1 MKILKDIEKRFK
13 GFEGSNRIMIP
24 LSIEGHVHYL
34 INVSFSFLFFI
45 IIIIIITITIITINY
60 HYQLLLL
67 TITIT
72 WLLSYVQF
80 TVSFIA
86 FALESGSVLC
96 RIPLWDCVVVSGMRD
111 GGMEILT
118 CLSAQP
124 PQNSPAVQLDLKY
137 FLLFFSTM
145 TARDICVIDLFLL
158 ARLMSPYHVPFTCPC
173 TFTQHSCWL
182 HTRSEVNFM

>member
-45 IIIIIITITIITINY
+45 IIIIIIITITIITINY

-86 FALESGSVLC
+86 FALESGSVF
-96 RIPLWDCVVVSGMRD
+96 VS
-111 GGMEILT
+111 
-118 CLSAQP
+118 
-124 PQNSPAVQLDLKY
+124 N
-137 FLLFFSTM
+137 STM
-145 TARDICVIDLFLL
+145 GLCGGEWDAGWGDGNSEPLIC
-158 ARLMSPYHVPFTCPC
+158 AASPKQSRSPTRLKIFFVVL
-173 TFTQHSCWL
+173 QHDDR
-182 HTRSEVNFM
+182 T